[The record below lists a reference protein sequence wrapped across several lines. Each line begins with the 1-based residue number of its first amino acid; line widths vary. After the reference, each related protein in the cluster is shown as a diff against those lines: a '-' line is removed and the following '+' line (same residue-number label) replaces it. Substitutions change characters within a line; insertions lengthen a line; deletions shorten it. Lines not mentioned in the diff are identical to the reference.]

1 MIQLDR
7 VPRLVATDLDGTVVR
22 SDETVSPR
30 TLAALKRLA
39 AAGVILVGATG
50 RGPRLLELCR
60 NDVPSADFLVLGQG
74 AFVYECRYDDTV
86 VQLADRS
93 VEGEV
98 LHQALRLIEAE
109 VGPVRALAE
118 PADPDRHITGD
129 PMPDWPWTAV
139 TLETAPRD
147 VAFHGPMVKGY
158 FVSDVY
164 TGPELLVAAK
174 DVIDPS
180 LVTVT
185 ESGVGMLEVC
195 PVGVTKAAGIQVVL
209 DKFGIDWADVLVF
222 GDATNDLSMMEAAG
236 HSVAMPNGHP
246 WVQAAATEIAP
257 AGNNDDGV
265 AQYIEALLEL
275 L

>member
-1 MIQLDR
+1 MIQLDKA
-7 VPRLVATDLDGTVVR
+7 PRLVATDLDGTVVR

-30 TLAALKRLA
+30 TMAALKRLA

-50 RGPRLLELCR
+50 RGPRLLDLCR
-60 NDVPSADFLVLGQG
+60 NDVPSADFLVMAQG
-74 AFVYECRYDDTV
+74 ALVYECRYDDTV
-86 VQLADRS
+86 VELADRS
-93 VEGEV
+93 VDGAV
-98 LHQALRLIEAE
+98 LREALRLIEAE
-109 VGPVRALAE
+109 VGPLRAIAE
-118 PADPDRHITGD
+118 PADPDRALTGD
-129 PMPDWPWTAV
+129 EMPDWPWSAV
-139 TLETAPRD
+139 RLETAPRD
-147 VAFHGPMVKGY
+147 VAFTGPMVKGY
-158 FVSDVY
+158 FVSDSF
-164 TGPELLVAAK
+164 TGPELLVAAQ
-174 DVIDPS
+174 DVVDPK